1 MVAFTGRKTYAKTQ
15 LPGLYCVVPAL
26 IPDIIIIDARRRTK
40 LRRK

>member
-1 MVAFTGRKTYAKTQ
+1 MVAFKGRKIYAKTQ
-15 LPGLYCVVPAL
+15 LVELYCVAPVL